1 MPGKVTKPLFLL
13 RNSVSVF
20 QLGIGAQ
27 RAKILTTNLQTR
39 PGSDHGQVAP
49 QATQL
54 DRTLLDL
61 SPPQPLFSRRV
72 GRLEDF
78 CEVRPSG
85 FPCCR
90 AVLGSHPVWAT
101 ELQVCCREQGR
112 GRPSSCPGFL
122 CLSLRDFYSEK
133 TLTFGGLERVPLVH
147 CNPAASNLV
156 SLMECTPGPL

>member
-39 PGSDHGQVAP
+39 PGSDHRQVAP

-78 CEVRPSG
+78 SEVRPSG

-90 AVLGSHPVWAT
+90 TVLGSHPIFLLGYRT
-101 ELQVCCREQGR
+101 PSLLQRTGERSPRNLHTPYPCQQPHPFETGKNMSVTALILF
-112 GRPSSCPGFL
+112 PYS
-122 CLSLRDFYSEK
+122 CLSI
-133 TLTFGGLERVPLVH
+133 
-147 CNPAASNLV
+147 
-156 SLMECTPGPL
+156 